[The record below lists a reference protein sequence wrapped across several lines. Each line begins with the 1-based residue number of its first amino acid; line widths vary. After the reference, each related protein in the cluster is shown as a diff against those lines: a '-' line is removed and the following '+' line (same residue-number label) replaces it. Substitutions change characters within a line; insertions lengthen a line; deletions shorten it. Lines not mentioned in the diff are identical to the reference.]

1 MGRRSRISIRRQ
13 PRDAVLDCWDWPR
26 GLRLG
31 DRHVDRLNEPAG
43 GGGGPAFGL
52 VFEED
57 GFDEFFDEL
66 LFVGVEVLGGFEG
79 EV

>member
-1 MGRRSRISIRRQ
+1 
-13 PRDAVLDCWDWPR
+13 
-26 GLRLG
+26 
-31 DRHVDRLNEPAG
+31 
-43 GGGGPAFGL
+43 